1 MSLWH
6 RSLRFRSLKPRK
18 ILGLA
23 LVFVVFVIF
32 MTAALGST
40 AFGQEYTDIRRLGT
54 SNAVFKPGPQTGAD
68 LQRMFGDH
76 RADYEKVLRDT
87 NWPGDPDDLFAAVE
101 NGNFSEAQYPVGHTF
116 EWMAVRK
123 RGVVQATGRIRWAG
137 RDPFEAFEIRF
148 ESNGREHRFLIPK
161 ACGNLALIQMR
172 NAGPPP
178 LPAPRVNVQ
187 SPNQCTGANVTVDVT
202 VPGGMPDGASLE
214 LTLTRP
220 SGQSETITPSRA
232 GGGYRWEGQLD
243 DAGAYTFSATVTR
256 GSERTETVTER
267 LNLQPC
273 EPTCS
278 LELTPPPDD
287 PTPKAGRAT
296 LGIDMCSSAARAGSL
311 TSKKVSI
318 YHTPIDGAERLLETL
333 SLDAECSA
341 SYVMPEYGGYRLEG
355 TVVDDRDMQST
366 CQESYTLAKP
376 ESLYGPY
383 FTIFAGNERRWRD
396 MEDEVIPAIA
406 STQGTSAR
414 RQDSLLFDRSAALV
428 GGTFGYM
435 WPIANGGAG
444 VFAQGGGAF
453 NFRDNDNSAIFA
465 DVGIDKMFGSGFF
478 GGGVGIWDINHSDTR
493 DGTIFVRGG
502 FNISE
507 KTQFYLEGRL
517 FMGML
522 DMIGDNFVYMGGI
535 RYFFKN

>member
-6 RSLRFRSLKPRK
+6 RSLLFRFLKPRQ
-18 ILGLA
+18 ILGVA
-23 LVFVVFVIF
+23 LVFVVF

-54 SNAVFKPGPQTGAD
+54 SNAVFRPGPQTRED
-68 LQRMFGDH
+68 LQRVFREN

-101 NGNFSEAQYPVGHTF
+101 NGDFSEAQYPVGHTF

-172 NAGPPP
+172 DAGPPP
-178 LPAPRVNVQ
+178 LTAVPRMNVQ
-187 SPNQCTGANVTVDVT
+187 SPNQCTGTNVTVDVT
-202 VPGGMPDGASLE
+202 VPGMPDGASLE

-256 GSERTETVTER
+256 GSERTQTVTER
-267 LNLQPC
+267 LTLQPC
-273 EPTCS
+273 EPTCN
-278 LELTPPPDD
+278 LEL
-287 PTPKAGRAT
+287 TPKAGRAT

-311 TSKKVSI
+311 TSKKVNI
-318 YHTPIDGAERLLETL
+318 YHTPIDGAEQLIETL

-355 TVVDDRDMQST
+355 TVVDDRGMQST
-366 CQESYTLAKP
+366 CQESYTLAKA

-383 FTIFAGNERRWRD
+383 FTIFGGNERRWRAGI
-396 MEDEVIPAIA
+396 EDAPSAAIA
-406 STQGTSAR
+406 STRGIFAR
-414 RQDSLLFDRSAALV
+414 QEDIIHDRSAALV

-444 VFAQGGGAF
+444 VFAQGGGAL
-453 NFRDNDNSAIFA
+453 NLRDSDNTAIFA
-465 DVGIDKMFGSGFF
+465 DVGIDKMFESGFF
-478 GGGVGIWDINHSDTR
+478 GGGVGIWDLNHSDTR
-493 DGTIFVRGG
+493 DGTIFVHGG
-502 FNISE
+502 FNINE

-517 FMGML
+517 FMDML
-522 DMIGDNFVYMGGI
+522 DMIDNNYVYMGGI

>member
-6 RSLRFRSLKPRK
+6 RSLLF
-18 ILGLA
+18 
-23 LVFVVFVIF
+23 LVFI
-32 MTAALGST
+32 TAALGST

-54 SNAVFKPGPQTGAD
+54 SNAVFKPGPQTGED
-68 LQRMFGDH
+68 LQRMFSDH

-101 NGNFSEAQYPVGHTF
+101 NGDFSEAQYPVGHTF

-137 RDPFEAFEIRF
+137 RNPFAAFEIRF

-172 NAGPPP
+172 DAGPPP
-178 LPAPRVNVQ
+178 LTTVVPQINVQ

-202 VPGGMPDGASLE
+202 IPGMPDGASLE
-214 LTLTRP
+214 LTLMRP
-220 SGQSETITPSRA
+220 SGQSETLTPSRA

-243 DAGAYTFSATVTR
+243 DAGAYTFSATVTQ
-256 GSERTETVTER
+256 GTERSETVTER

-273 EPTCS
+273 EPTCD
-278 LELTPPPDD
+278 LQLARPPLD
-287 PTPKAGRAT
+287 PAPRAGRAT

-318 YHTPIDGAERLLETL
+318 YHTPIDGAEMLLDTL
-333 SLDAECSA
+333 SLDSECSA

-355 TVVDDRDMQST
+355 TVVDDRTMQST
-366 CQESYTLAKP
+366 CQQSYTLAKP
-376 ESLYGPY
+376 ESQYGPY
-383 FTIFAGNERRWRD
+383 FTIFGGNERRWRPGI
-396 MEDEVIPAIA
+396 ETSPSAATA
-406 STQGTSAR
+406 STQGIF
-414 RQDSLLFDRSAALV
+414 SLKEDDFINDRSAPLF

-444 VFAQGGGAF
+444 VFAQGGAAI
-453 NFRDNDNSAIFA
+453 NLRDSDNSAIFA
-465 DVGIDKMFGSGFF
+465 DLGIDKMFESGFF
-478 GGGVGIWDINHSDTR
+478 GAGIGIWDLNHSDTR
-493 DGTIFVRGG
+493 DGTIFVHGG
-502 FNISE
+502 WNLNE
-507 KTQFYLEGRL
+507 KMQFYVEGRL
-517 FMGML
+517 FMDML
-522 DMIGDNFVYMGGI
+522 DMIDNNYVYLGGI